1 MAVDVRIKSNVKSIQ
16 KKINK
21 FFFKFPSL
29 TRKGLARASFRLQ
42 ATIKE
47 LSSKSLD
54 ADRVP
59 FEEYT
64 KGYVKRLEREGKP
77 TKVDLF
83 YSGRMLG
90 SITGKVNSNKKATVF
105 FNNAEM
111 RQRAFF
117 NQTQMGSKNRKF
129 FDIGKKTENIIRK
142 EFVQFME
149 KEIRKMRLWV
159 LERI

>member
-16 KKINK
+16 KNFDK
-21 FFFKFPSL
+21 FFNKFPSI

-42 ATIKE
+42 SIIKE
-47 LSSKSLD
+47 LTSKEQDFRRRRFAPYSDQYL
-54 ADRVP
+54 
-59 FEEYT
+59 
-64 KGYVKRLEREGKP
+64 KRLEKEGKSQ
-77 TKVDLF
+77 KVDLF
-83 YSGRMLG
+83 FTGRMLG
-90 SITGKVNSNKKATVF
+90 SITGKVKSSRKATVF

-149 KEIRKMRLWV
+149 KEIRKMGL
-159 LERI
+159 